1 MMKHLKQLNGI
12 RGLLPYL
19 KTKRPTVLLIFFL
32 SVIDAG
38 LSLLPIQIIAAVV
51 DLLSTGHSVFSPILG
66 TSLTLH
72 LVFFGAVYAAKHAL
86 SLIYGYTNTMLSTG
100 IIESLRDDAMTWAL
114 ESYKPYKEERREG
127 DIVSRISGDV
137 EAVVRAVAGQCA
149 ALTSSTAWRT
159 TGRSVPR
166 KPVPR
171 NGLLPMVLKMIGSV
185 VMMFVWS
192 PVLGAISLA
201 LVLPLYAA
209 SKRVAVKSKEIAAE
223 LASRG
228 IQMLDAPVSGGEPK
242 AIDGTLSFMVGGEEE
257 VFNTFK
263 PVLLAMGSSAVLCG
277 GIGAGNTTKLA
288 NQIIVAAN
296 IQAVA
301 EALTL
306 AQKAGV
312 DPDLV
317 FQAIKGGLAGS
328 TVMNAKAP
336 MMIEGNDKPGFKID
350 LHIKDLNNALDCA
363 HTVGAPVPMTA
374 EVQEILQWLHS
385 NGKGQADHSA
395 ISQYYEHLTGIKLGR
410 DL

>member
-1 MMKHLKQLNGI
+1 MKIGFIGLGIMGKPMAKNLLKAGYEVWVHNRSRAAMDELAACGAHPGSRQELGQNCD
-12 RGLLPYL
+12 
-19 KTKRPTVLLIFFL
+19 
-32 SVIDAG
+32 VI
-38 LSLLPIQIIAAVV
+38 I
-51 DLLSTGHSVFSPILG
+51 
-66 TSLTLH
+66 
-72 LVFFGAVYAAKHAL
+72 
-86 SLIYGYTNTMLSTG
+86 TMLPNG
-100 IIESLRDDAMTWAL
+100 
-114 ESYKPYKEERREG
+114 PQVKE
-127 DIVSRISGDV
+127 VMLGDV
-137 EAVVRAVAGQCA
+137 VNYMHAGQIFIDC
-149 ALTSSTAWRT
+149 SS
-159 TGRSVPR
+159 
-166 KPVPR
+166 
-171 NGLLPMVLKMIGSV
+171 I
-185 VMMFVWS
+185 S
-192 PVLGAISLA
+192 PV
-201 LVLPLYAA
+201 V
-209 SKRVAVKSKEIAAE
+209 SKEIAGVLAE
-223 LASRG
+223 KG
-228 IQMLDAPVSGGEPK
+228 IEMLDAPVSGGEPK

-395 ISQYYEHLTGIKLGR
+395 IAQYYEHLTGIKLGR